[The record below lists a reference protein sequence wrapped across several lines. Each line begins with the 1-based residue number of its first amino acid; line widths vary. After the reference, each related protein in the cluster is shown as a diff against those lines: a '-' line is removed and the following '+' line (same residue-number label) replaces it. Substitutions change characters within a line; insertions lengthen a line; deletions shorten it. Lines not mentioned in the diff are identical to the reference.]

1 MRCKEG
7 TQESRPKED
16 NPSLILGACL
26 LGLLEML
33 SPVRVVIL
41 VGILGLGLQPLKN
54 RLETS

>member
-16 NPSLILGACL
+16 NLSLILGACL

-33 SPVRVVIL
+33 SPVRAVIL
-41 VGILGLGLQPLKN
+41 VSILELGLQPLKN